1 MRRRSFI
8 TGVGGMGVGL
18 AASTTMPAPA
28 IAQGIRELKM
38 VSTFVKNFPGLGTS
52 ANRLVERIRTA
63 SDGKLRIRLY
73 NANELVG
80 PLEVFDV
87 VSKGDADI
95 YFSSEYYYLG
105 KSKAFGFFGAVPF
118 GCGPL
123 QLQGL
128 HASPEFRELAVLL
141 PDRPRQLDTRLVASS
156 DLSLELPIG
165 LGELASLVP
174 VPSLPVRDPGVR

>member
-1 MRRRSFI
+1 
-8 TGVGGMGVGL
+8 
-18 AASTTMPAPA
+18 
-28 IAQGIRELKM
+28 M

-63 SDGKLRIRLY
+63 TDGKLRIRLY

-118 GCGPL
+118 GLTMDEYYAWLYYGGGQKLWDELSAQFNQSLSYHPTPASRWAA
-123 QLQGL
+123 GL
-128 HASPEFRELAVLL
+128 IRRS
-141 PDRPRQLDTRLVASS
+141 RPSTTS
-156 DLSLELPIG
+156 
-165 LGELASLVP
+165 
-174 VPSLPVRDPGVR
+174 RD